1 MSEARKDIAMIKIAA
16 KQLGIPD
23 DDGNEAAGVLS
34 TYRELLKRVT
44 GKTSCS
50 ATTMTDAER
59 QKVLRELRR
68 RGFKPTS
75 QRRRAA
81 ARKVKKAPGMASKG
95 QIGLIHVIWQH
106 LGEHNVLEAPGP
118 ESLDAWIRNN
128 TKRFNQGAGYSSVNF
143 LPTAAANEVIEQL
156 KQWVHRSGIGD
167 WR

>member
-1 MSEARKDIAMIKIAA
+1 MSDHRNDIAMIKIAV

-23 DDGNEAAGVLS
+23 DDGNEAAGALS
-34 TYRELLKRVT
+34 TYRALLKRVT

-50 ATTMTDAER
+50 TAVMTDGER

-68 RGFKPTS
+68 RGFKPS
-75 QRRRAA
+75 PKRRKAA
-81 ARKVKKAPGMASKG
+81 ARGTPKAPGMASRH

-106 LGEHNVLEAPGP
+106 LGDHNVLEVPGP